1 MGQSS
6 DGIWDSRCS
15 SKLQWTYGICYSSC
29 SLKLHFGP
37 IRKLAGHASSSNFC
51 CNTRAMV
58 EPDEALLHAA
68 PIGEWVCAAL
78 AAVNESGI

>member
-1 MGQSS
+1 MGQWSDSIWDSSCSLKLQWS
-6 DGIWDSRCS
+6 DGIWDSS
-15 SKLQWTYGICYSSC
+15 YLS
-29 SLKLHFGP
+29 KLHFGP
-37 IRKLAGHASSSNFC
+37 IRKLARHASSSNFC
-51 CNTRAMV
+51 CNTRVMV